1 MAFKIFLD
9 INILIDLLDDKRTNH
24 SDAVILIEQAEAGA
38 VYAFVTESVLN
49 TTAYLIR
56 KDYTP
61 PKLRQLFNHLL
72 SFVELIPVTTLIYTS
87 GVLRTINDVEDAIL
101 YTAALHASIDFF
113 ITDDIKDFRKLETPA
128 LQVMTASEFL
138 SSLMKP

>member
-1 MAFKIFLD
+1 MAYKIFLD
-9 INILIDLLDDKRTNH
+9 INILIDLLDDKRSNH
-24 SDAVILIEQAEAGA
+24 LGAVRLIDRAEAGA
-38 VYAFVTESVLN
+38 CYAFVTESVLN

-87 GVLRTINDVEDAIL
+87 GVQRTINDVEDAIL
-101 YTAALHASIDFF
+101 YTAALHASVDFF
-113 ITDDIKDFRKLETPA
+113 ITDDMKDFRKLEIPA
-128 LQVMTASEFL
+128 LPVMTATEFL
-138 SSLMKP
+138 SDYMK

>member
-1 MAFKIFLD
+1 MAYKIFLD
-9 INILIDLLDDKRTNH
+9 INILIDFLDDKRNNH
-24 SDAVILIEQAEAGA
+24 PDAVRLIDQAEASA
-38 VYAFVTESVLN
+38 CYAFVTESVLN

-87 GVLRTINDVEDAIL
+87 GVQRTINDVEDAIL
-101 YTAALHASIDFF
+101 YTAALHASVDFF
-113 ITDDIKDFRKLETPA
+113 ITNDIKDFKKLEIPTLP
-128 LQVMTASEFL
+128 VITAKEFL
-138 SSLMKP
+138 LNFMK